1 MKRGELYRVR
11 RPGGDP
17 KRFRTY
23 VIVSR
28 QAVIDSK
35 FSSVVC
41 APVFTHGERL
51 GTQVEVGQDEGM
63 LHTSR
68 IMCDQLVSVPKG
80 ELTNYVGKLS
90 VEKIGEVNLALRI
103 ALDLP

>member
-11 RPGGDP
+11 RPAADP

-23 VIVSR
+23 VVVSR
-28 QAVIDSK
+28 QALIDSK

-41 APVFTHGERL
+41 APVFTHGEGL
-51 GTQVEVGQDEGM
+51 TTQIEAGPPEGL
-63 LHTSR
+63 LHSGW

-80 ELTNYVGKLS
+80 ELTNYVGSLKG
-90 VEKIGEVNLALRI
+90 EKIVQLNRALRI